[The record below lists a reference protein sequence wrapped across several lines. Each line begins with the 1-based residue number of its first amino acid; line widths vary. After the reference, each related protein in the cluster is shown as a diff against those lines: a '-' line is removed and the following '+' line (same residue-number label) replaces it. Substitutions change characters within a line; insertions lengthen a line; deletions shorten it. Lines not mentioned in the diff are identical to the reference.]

1 MRLRLMR
8 LRQVRP
14 RLVRLRLIRLR
25 RPLGLVLAVIV
36 AGLAATVAG
45 APPQPASAQAG
56 DADLV
61 KAACSLPKEYLLR
74 TWRGWSPDRGAELSW
89 IPEEPDFVGSGLPH
103 VGVWDYIQHV
113 PLFLYGPGHI
123 AARGEVQRPVTVAD
137 IAPTQSTLLGFDG
150 FDGFDAPDGDV
161 LREALAPGAGEDP
174 AKLIVVM
181 VWDAAGI
188 NVLEEHRGLW
198 PYLESLIPEGTWYSN
213 AFVGSSP
220 TSTAQIHATIGT
232 GAFPIHHGVVG
243 HHFQIGGVDATPWEL
258 GPNFLVVPTFADVYD
273 HALDNEPKVGVVA
286 TADIHLSMMSH
297 GSFWNGGDRDV
308 AVTRS
313 AAVKKTQTDE
323 GDDWNLPKQTLNYYE
338 LAGYA
343 NDVKGFEKDKAE
355 VDRRDGEIDGK
366 WRDNDI
372 EALLKGFDTPARTP
386 YQQRVVEDVIETEG
400 FGDDEVPDLFFAN
413 FKEIDYISHVWSMNS
428 PEMGDAVEYQDAAL
442 EDFVT
447 FLDDTVGEGE
457 WVMALTA
464 DHGAMPDPAVSGGYQ
479 ISTGAIQTA
488 VQSRFD
494 TDGDDVPVMD
504 LVQPAQAFLNEE
516 ELADNGFTVADVA
529 RFVGT
534 MTQAQTAGGGIIPQ
548 PGKENERVFRSV
560 FPSDLMLDLPCLPEA
575 KRDRQQ
581 PS

>member
-1 MRLRLMR
+1 MRLRR
-8 LRQVRP
+8 L
-14 RLVRLRLIRLR
+14 
-25 RPLGLVLAVIV
+25 LGLVLALIV
-36 AGLAATVAG
+36 AGAVATVPGLPAH
-45 APPQPASAQAG
+45 PASAQAG

-89 IPEEPDFVGSGLPH
+89 IPDEPDFVGSGLPH

-123 AARGEVQRPVTVAD
+123 AARGEVGRPVTVAD
-137 IAPTQSTLLGFDG
+137 IAPTQAALLG
-150 FDGFDAPDGDV
+150 FDGFDAPDGEV
-161 LREALAPGAGEDP
+161 LREALAPGAGQDP
-174 AKLIVVM
+174 PKLIVVM

-188 NVLEEHRGLW
+188 NVLEEHQGLW
-198 PYLESLIPEGTWYSN
+198 PYLESLVPEGTWYSN

-258 GPNFLVVPTFADVYD
+258 GPNFLVLPTFADIYD
-273 HALDNEPKVGVVA
+273 QAMGNEPEVGVVA

-297 GSFWNGGDRDV
+297 GSFWNGGDRDI

-313 AAVKKTQTDE
+313 AAKKETLTDE
-323 GDDWNLPKQTLNYYE
+323 GDAWNLPKEAVNFYE

-343 NDVKGFEKDKAE
+343 NDVKGFAKDVDE
-355 VDRRDGEIDGK
+355 VDRRDGQRDGR

-372 EALLKGFDTPARTP
+372 EALLDGFDTPARTP
-386 YQQRVVEDVIETEG
+386 YQQRVVEAVLRTER
-400 FGDDEVPDLFFAN
+400 FGQDDVPDLFFAN
-413 FKEIDYISHVWSMNS
+413 FKEIDYISHIWSMNS

-442 EDFVT
+442 EDFVA
-447 FLDDTVGEGE
+447 FLDETVGRNE
-457 WVMALTA
+457 WVMAITA
-464 DHGAMPDPAVSGGYQ
+464 DHAAMPDPAVSGGYQ

-516 ELADNGFTVADVA
+516 ELADNGFTVGDVA
-529 RFVGT
+529 RFVQT
-534 MTQAQTAGGGIIPQ
+534 MTQAQTAGGGITPQ
-548 PGKENERVFRSV
+548 PGSENERVFGSV

-575 KRDRQQ
+575 RRDGRT
-581 PS
+581 PA

>member
-1 MRLRLMR
+1 
-8 LRQVRP
+8 
-14 RLVRLRLIRLR
+14 VRLRRFV
-25 RPLGLVLAVIV
+25 GLVLAVAAAAAVSIG
-36 AGLAATVAG
+36 AGG
-45 APPQPASAQAG
+45 ASRPAVAQAG
-56 DADLV
+56 DDDLV
-61 KAACSLPKEYLLR
+61 RSACSLPKEYLLR

-89 IPEEPDFVGSGLPH
+89 IPVEPDFVGSGLPH

-113 PLFLYGPGHI
+113 PLFWYGPGHV

-137 IAPTQSTLLGFDG
+137 IAPTQAAMLGFDG
-150 FDGFDAPDGDV
+150 FEAPDGEV
-161 LREALAPGAGEDP
+161 LREVLPPGAANDP
-174 AKLIVVM
+174 PKLIVVM

-243 HHFQIGGVDATPWEL
+243 HHFQIGGVDATPWQL

-273 HALDNEPKVGVVA
+273 QAMGNEPEVGIVA

-297 GSFWNGGDRDV
+297 GSFWNGGDRDI

-313 AAVKKTQTDE
+313 AAKKETLTDE
-323 GDDWNLPKQTLNYYE
+323 GDAWNLPKEAVNYYE

-343 NDVKGFEKDKAE
+343 NDVKGFAKDIAE
-355 VDRRDGEIDGK
+355 VDMRDGKRDGK

-372 EALLKGFDTPARTP
+372 EALLEGFDTPARTP
-386 YQQRVVEDVIETEG
+386 YQERVVEDVLRTEG
-400 FGDDEVPDLFFAN
+400 FGADEVPDLFYVN
-413 FKEIDYISHVWSMNS
+413 FKEIDYISHIWSMNS

-447 FLDDTVGEGE
+447 FLNDTVGEGE
-457 WVMALTA
+457 WAMAITA
-464 DHGAMPDPAVSGGYQ
+464 DHASMPDPAVSGGYQ
-479 ISTGAIQTA
+479 ISTGPIEAA
-488 VQSRFD
+488 VEARFD
-494 TDGDDVPVMD
+494 TDGDDVAVMD
-504 LVQPAQAFLNEE
+504 LVQPAQAFLNED
-516 ELADNGFTVADVA
+516 ELADNGFSVADVA
-529 RFVGT
+529 RFVET
-534 MTQAQTAGGGIIPQ
+534 LTQAQTAGGGVTPQ
-548 PGKENERVFRSV
+548 PGEEDDRVFGSV

-581 PS
+581 EA

>member
-1 MRLRLMR
+1 MG
-8 LRQVRP
+8 
-14 RLVRLRLIRLR
+14 LR
-25 RPLGLVLAVIV
+25 RPLALVLAVIV

-150 FDGFDAPDGDV
+150 FEAPDGEA
-161 LREALAPGAGEDP
+161 LREALAAGAGDDP
-174 AKLIVVM
+174 PKLIVVM

-198 PYLESLIPEGTWYSN
+198 PYLESLIAEGTWYSN

-258 GPNFLVVPTFADVYD
+258 GPNFLVVPTFADIYD
-273 HALDNEPKVGVVA
+273 QAMDDKPKVGVVA

-297 GSFWNGGDRDV
+297 GSFWNGGDRDI

-323 GDDWNLPKQTLNYYE
+323 GDDWNLPKQALSYYE

-355 VDRRDGEIDGK
+355 VDRRDGQIDGK

-386 YQQRVVEDVIETEG
+386 YQQRVVEQVLRTEG
-400 FGDDEVPDLFFAN
+400 FGADDVPDLFYAN

-428 PEMGDAVEYQDAAL
+428 AEMGDAVDYQDAAL
-442 EDFVT
+442 EDFVA

-464 DHGAMPDPAVSGGYQ
+464 DHAAMPDPAVSGGYQ
-479 ISTGAIQTA
+479 ISTGAIQAA

-534 MTQAQTAGGGIIPQ
+534 MTQAETAGGGITPQ
-548 PGKENERVFRSV
+548 PGEENERVFRSV

-575 KRDRQQ
+575 KRDPDQEA
-581 PS
+581 

>member
-1 MRLRLMR
+1 MRLRR
-8 LRQVRP
+8 S
-14 RLVRLRLIRLR
+14 IRGALATI
-25 RPLGLVLAVIV
+25 LAVIV
-36 AGLAATVAG
+36 GALSSG
-45 APPQPASAQAG
+45 APPDASAQAG

-61 KAACSLPKEYLLR
+61 RAACSLPKEYVLR

-113 PLFLYGPGHI
+113 PLFWYGPGHI
-123 AARGEVQRPVTVAD
+123 AARGEVRRPVTVAD
-137 IAPTQSTLLGFDG
+137 IAPTQAALLG
-150 FDGFDAPDGDV
+150 FDGFDAPDGEV
-161 LREALAPGAGEDP
+161 LGEALAPRAGQDP
-174 AKLIVVM
+174 PKLIVVM
-181 VWDAAGI
+181 VWDAGGI

-232 GAFPIHHGVVG
+232 GAFPIHHGLVG
-243 HHFQIGGVDATPWEL
+243 HHFQIGGADATPWEL
-258 GPNFLVVPTFADVYD
+258 GPNFLVLPTFADVYD
-273 HALDNEPKVGVVA
+273 RGMDNEPEVGVVA

-297 GSFWNGGDRDV
+297 GSFWHGGDRDV
-308 AVTRS
+308 AITRS

-323 GDDWNLPKQTLNYYE
+323 GDAWNLPREAVNYYE

-343 NDVKGFEKDKAE
+343 NEVKGFQQDIDE
-355 VDRRDGEIDGK
+355 VDRRDGELDGR

-372 EALLKGFDTPARTP
+372 AALLEGFDTPARTP
-386 YQQRVVEDVIETEG
+386 YQQRVVESVLRKEG
-400 FGDDEVPDLFFAN
+400 FGADDVPDLFFTN

-442 EDFVT
+442 EDFVD
-447 FLDDTVGEGE
+447 FLNDTVGEGE
-457 WVMALTA
+457 WVMAVTA
-464 DHGAMPDPAVSGGYQ
+464 DHASMPDPAVSGGYQ
-479 ISTGAIQTA
+479 ISTGAIQAA
-488 VQSRFD
+488 VQARFD

-516 ELADNGFTVADVA
+516 ELADNGSSVADVA
-529 RFVGT
+529 RYVQT
-534 MTQAQTAGGGIIPQ
+534 MTQAQTAGGGVTPQ
-548 PGKENERVFRSV
+548 PGKENERVFGSV

-575 KRDRQQ
+575 TRDPTRQA
-581 PS
+581 